1 MVSWILV
8 LLVIIALVV
17 FFKTT
22 GVRFGHTW
30 TILIGAVILFF
41 VVSFGYVISKTGSI
55 DSFESFVVLIRTY
68 VVWLGGA
75 FDNAATITGDVI
87 NSNWSGNISEVA
99 SER

>member
-30 TILIGAVILFF
+30 TILIGAVIFF
-41 VVSFGYVISKTGSI
+41 FCGQFWVCDEQNRKY
-55 DSFESFVVLIRTY
+55 R
-68 VVWLGGA
+68 
-75 FDNAATITGDVI
+75 
-87 NSNWSGNISEVA
+87 
-99 SER
+99 